1 MEHLDIP
8 HIFFHSHLLERKQKI
23 WERGAACLW
32 PLVCPAD
39 KHPGDSS
46 RNEAGTVNRSI
57 TVAYSLL
64 FHSVWLTVRATLL
77 SRCFVFTLFCYHNF
91 LYFLSFFHS
100 YLINPF
106 TVYPCMHPS
115 IIHLSSIHPSTHSSQ
130 MMTSYVPGSVLYT
143 DSKEKREWFLPPSLV
158 GEAYANIWYIF
169 NICKRP
175 QLVAE
180 AEVCIR
186 LRDCLHSKV
195 GHRLQLSPP
204 EVDFLS

>member
-8 HIFFHSHLLERKQKI
+8 HIFFHYYLLKRKQKI

-39 KHPGDSS
+39 KHPVDSS

-57 TVAYSLL
+57 TAAYSLL

-106 TVYPCMHPS
+106 TIYSSIHPSIHPSS
-115 IIHLSSIHPSTHSSQ
+115 IIHLSFYPFIPN
-130 MMTSYVPGSVLYT
+130 
-143 DSKEKREWFLPPSLV
+143 D
-158 GEAYANIWYIF
+158 
-169 NICKRP
+169 
-175 QLVAE
+175 
-180 AEVCIR
+180 
-186 LRDCLHSKV
+186 
-195 GHRLQLSPP
+195 
-204 EVDFLS
+204 DFLCTRFCAIHWLRRENDFCPPILWERHM

>member
-8 HIFFHSHLLERKQKI
+8 HIFFHYYLLKRKQKI

-39 KHPGDSS
+39 KHPVDSS

-57 TVAYSLL
+57 TAAYSLL

-106 TVYPCMHPS
+106 TIYSSIHPSIHPS
-115 IIHLSSIHPSTHSSQ
+115 IIHHPSILLRIHPKWWLPMYQ
-130 MMTSYVPGSVLYT
+130 VLCYT
-143 DSKEKREWFLPPSLV
+143 LTLKRRENDFCPPILW
-158 GEAYANIWYIF
+158 E
-169 NICKRP
+169 R
-175 QLVAE
+175 
-180 AEVCIR
+180 
-186 LRDCLHSKV
+186 HM
-195 GHRLQLSPP
+195 
-204 EVDFLS
+204 